1 MSGDAQIF
9 TRFLKKGFMPMI
21 LYQPA
26 TAHSNS
32 IKRPNCSACGTATHL
47 FGIEAER
54 PGYEL
59 HTFVC
64 PECNHYD
71 TAVGRIAQAN

>member
-1 MSGDAQIF
+1 
-9 TRFLKKGFMPMI
+9 MPMI
-21 LYQPA
+21 LYPPA
-26 TAHSNS
+26 SPHSDS
-32 IKRPNCSACGTATHL
+32 TKRLNCSECGTATRL

-64 PECNHYD
+64 PQCNHID
-71 TAVGRIAQAN
+71 TEVGTVA